1 MHDLIIVIVFKC
13 PKTTMTAR
21 KFAFLALEFDFS
33 CTRVGVVCFQC
44 FVVVVVALVKANLR
58 EREREKCAYKENCMN
73 FA

>member
-44 FVVVVVALVKANLR
+44 FVVEVALVKALLW
-58 EREREKCAYKENCMN
+58 
-73 FA
+73 